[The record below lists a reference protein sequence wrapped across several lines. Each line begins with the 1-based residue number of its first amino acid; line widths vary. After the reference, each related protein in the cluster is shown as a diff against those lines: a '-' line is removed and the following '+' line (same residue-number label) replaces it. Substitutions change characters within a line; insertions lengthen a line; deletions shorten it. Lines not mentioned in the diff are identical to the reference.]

1 MKRFARA
8 LLGTLTFCGMAQA
21 HSVKND
27 TIEVIHP
34 HINEPFAG
42 ARSAAAYMAIS
53 NEGATAIRLIGI
65 ESAAAKKITLH
76 NTEHGND
83 GVARMQPVAGIE
95 IPAGETVVLEPGG
108 LHVMLMGL
116 TGPLKE
122 GDMVPVG
129 LPCALAVFPLLGGLF
144 LEQKMKLF
152 LFLKQSY
159 CKTSP

>member
-1 MKRFARA
+1 MKRFALA
-8 LLGTLTFCGMAQA
+8 LLGTLTLCGMAQA

-42 ARSAAAYMAIS
+42 AKSAAAYMAIS

-76 NTEHGND
+76 NTEHGSD

-122 GDMVPVG
+122 GDMVPATFHFEPAG
-129 LPCALAVFPLLGGLF
+129 PIAVEFMIDPADGADHS
-144 LEQKMKLF
+144 KMGH
-152 LFLKQSY
+152 
-159 CKTSP
+159 